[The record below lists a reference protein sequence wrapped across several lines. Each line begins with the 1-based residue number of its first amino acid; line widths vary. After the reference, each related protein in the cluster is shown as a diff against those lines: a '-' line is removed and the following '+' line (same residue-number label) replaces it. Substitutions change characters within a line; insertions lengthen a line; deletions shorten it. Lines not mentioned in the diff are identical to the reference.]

1 MNRKTWIWLQ
11 REVISWSAKGLITR
25 DVADD
30 NVGRIYRCEID
41 VGESPS
47 EVWDV
52 MVRKDWY
59 EDGYVLTRNFYDDVF
74 LHIKPSWVK
83 SFIEDITPPQQLEMF
98 K

>member
-1 MNRKTWIWLQ
+1 MNYSSIVN
-11 REVISWSAKGLITR
+11 E
-25 DVADD
+25 D

-41 VGESPS
+41 VGQSPS

-83 SFIEDITPPQQLEMF
+83 SFIEDITPPQQFELF